1 MTMRAERSEGDR
13 APESKVGGAGQVGR
27 SGDGTPSAGRTGA
40 TSTERSAVD
49 TPDGVRLH
57 VETAGSPEA
66 PVTVVLAHGWT
77 CSTRSWHHQLAGLPR
92 VLGADGVRVVAYD
105 HRGHGRSSAAPAGTT
120 RIEQL
125 ADDLAFVLDEVVG
138 DGPVVYAGHSMGGM
152 TLMALAEQ
160 RPELFGSRIAAA
172 ALVATSAG
180 QLSSRAFGLPARLDG
195 PASVLAPRAMHLAG
209 KRMERRAASAVPADG
224 ASRRAA
230 WLQGASAAARRPAVR
245 QLVFGKKVDPAEV
258 EVLMADLAVLPGAS
272 FGGFFEEIVLHD
284 RGHALKVLEQIPVE
298 IMHGTRDRLIPPRH
312 ANQMAHLLPSARLWM
327 YPGAG
332 HMLMQERPRD
342 VTQRLASLVRKVRV

>member
-1 MTMRAERSEGDR
+1 M
-13 APESKVGGAGQVGR
+13 V
-27 SGDGTPSAGRTGA
+27 
-40 TSTERSAVD
+40 

-57 VETAGSPEA
+57 VEATGSAAA

-77 CSTRSWHHQLAGLPR
+77 CSTRSWHHQLGGLPR

-105 HRGHGRSSAAPAGTT
+105 HRGHGASDVAPAGTT

-152 TLMALAEQ
+152 TLMALAEK

-172 ALVATSAG
+172 ALIATSSG
-180 QLSSRAFGLPARLDG
+180 QLTSRAFGLPARFDA
-195 PASVLAPRAMHLAG
+195 PAAVLAPRAMNLAG
-209 KRMERRAASAVPADG
+209 RRIERRAASAVQVQAPRPEG
-224 ASRRAA
+224 ASRRSA
-230 WLQGASAAARRPAVR
+230 WWQGASAAARRPALR
-245 QLVFGKKVDPAEV
+245 QLAFGKNVDRAEV
-258 EVLMADLAVLPGAS
+258 DILLADVARLPGPS
-272 FGGFFEEIVLHD
+272 LGGFFEEIVRHD
-284 RGHALKVLEQIPVE
+284 RGHALQGLSQIPVE
-298 IMHGTRDRLIPPRH
+298 LMHGTRDRLIAPRH
-312 ANQMAHLLPSARLWM
+312 ANRMAQLLPSARLWM

-342 VTQRLASLVRKVRV
+342 VTQRLASLVRKVRVV